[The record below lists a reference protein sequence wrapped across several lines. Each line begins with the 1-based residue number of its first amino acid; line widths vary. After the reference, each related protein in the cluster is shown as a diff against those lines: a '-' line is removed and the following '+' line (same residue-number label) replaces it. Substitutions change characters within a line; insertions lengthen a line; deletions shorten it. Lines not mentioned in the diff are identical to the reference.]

1 MIEKFKT
8 ENLMYDIIDFVV
20 MGDDRGSLVAIENS
34 KNIPF
39 DIKRI
44 YYIYDVNNGIERG
57 FHAHKNLKQIAIAI
71 SGKCTFVVDDGNK
84 RNEVVLDNPAKGL
97 YIDGLIWREMKH
109 FSKECTLL
117 VLASDYYDESDYIRN
132 YDEFT
137 NTVRLEGGGYNKL

>member
-1 MIEKFKT
+1 
-8 ENLMYDIIDFVV
+8 MYNIIDFAV

-39 DIKRI
+39 DIKRV
-44 YYIYDVNNGIERG
+44 YYIYDVNNGVERG

-71 SGKCTFVVDDGNK
+71 SGQCTFVVDDGSK

-97 YIDGLIWREMKH
+97 YIDGLTWREMKH

-117 VLASDYYDESDYIRN
+117 VLASDYYDENDYIRN

-137 NTVRLEGGGYNKL
+137 NTVEEGGGNKL